1 MPFKDVILRA
11 IEEISKGS
19 KIKTTADKYK
29 IPRSSMQRYLKQ
41 DSIKDSSHRFI
52 TSQIF
57 TDEEEQK
64 LSNYII
70 PTSTQ
75 VIPEHLEREN
85 QNEADP
91 VNLNNIAV
99 ANSSSSF
106 ATDQIT
112 IEVAEVV
119 TPEIVR
125 PYPKACP
132 RKLIKNARKKAKT
145 RILTDTPE
153 KRLIE
158 LAEQEKQIKNKAKKE
173 RQEKKVLKN
182 TGKKQIPKL
191 PSELTSNRVKKRQMS
206 SSDSDIENVLL
217 TDSSEGSFAEDTSEE
232 ELDEDDV
239 IMVDRNFQKNDYV
252 LVKFNVKKTVV
263 HYVGQIEDISHTMAT
278 IKFMRLS
285 KIRNTFFFP
294 EVDDIACVLL
304 DDIKTKLPEPKTCNK
319 TKRGSSKYT
328 FDKPLWVIPNLR

>member
-1 MPFKDVILRA
+1 MPFKFKKKGLRREIPKDVILRA
-11 IEEISKGS
+11 IEEISKGT

-29 IPRSSMQRYLKQ
+29 IPRSSMQRY
-41 DSIKDSSHRFI
+41 DP
-52 TSQIF
+52 
-57 TDEEEQK
+57 
-64 LSNYII
+64 II
-70 PTSTQ
+70 QPTSTQ
-75 VIPEHLEREN
+75 VIPEHPEREN

-119 TPEIVR
+119 TPEITH
-125 PYPKACP
+125 
-132 RKLIKNARKKAKT
+132 L
-145 RILTDTPE
+145 

-232 ELDEDDV
+232 ELDENDV

-285 KIRNTFFFP
+285 KIRNTFFF
-294 EVDDIACVLL
+294 L
-304 DDIKTKLPEPKTCNK
+304 K
-319 TKRGSSKYT
+319 
-328 FDKPLWVIPNLR
+328 